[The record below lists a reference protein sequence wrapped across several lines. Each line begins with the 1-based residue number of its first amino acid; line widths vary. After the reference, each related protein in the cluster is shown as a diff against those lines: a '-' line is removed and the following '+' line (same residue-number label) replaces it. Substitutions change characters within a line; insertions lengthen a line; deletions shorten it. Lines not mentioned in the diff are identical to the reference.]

1 MIKNS
6 INHLA
11 IIMDGNGR
19 WAKHKNQ
26 PRTFGHKY
34 GAQTAKKIIN
44 DCVKKEIPFLT
55 LYTFS
60 KENWS
65 RPTEEIDTLM
75 ILLSTMLKNET
86 ENMLRNNIKFNIV
99 GRIEDLPE
107 KTRDWVLTTIEKT
120 KNNTGLTLTLAL
132 SYGGR
137 QEIVDAFNA
146 IMNKEIKIIN
156 EEILKNHLYC
166 PDLPDPDII
175 IRTGGE
181 YRLSNFLLWQSAYAE
196 IYICQKNWPD
206 FDEKD
211 LEKALEEYE
220 NRNRTF
226 GKVYKMKFAKTSIL
240 FMCFLSQI
248 FAQQVTLYRVN
259 VEGNTTT
266 SDKMIKY
273 SAGLRDGT
281 QIQRSDISTAITRL
295 WELRLF
301 EDVNIVL
308 NNESQYGVEITIK
321 VSESPIL
328 NQVLFE
334 GMTVRE
340 GRFREKIDL
349 KSGQRIK
356 PNSVEKATR
365 KISEIYKEDG
375 YYNV

>member
-26 PRTFGHKY
+26 PRTFGHKQ

-65 RPTEEIDTLM
+65 RPKEEIDTLM

-137 QEIVDAFNA
+137 QEIVDAFNS

-226 GKVYKMKFAKTSIL
+226 GKV
-240 FMCFLSQI
+240 
-248 FAQQVTLYRVN
+248 
-259 VEGNTTT
+259 
-266 SDKMIKY
+266 
-273 SAGLRDGT
+273 
-281 QIQRSDISTAITRL
+281 
-295 WELRLF
+295 
-301 EDVNIVL
+301 
-308 NNESQYGVEITIK
+308 
-321 VSESPIL
+321 
-328 NQVLFE
+328 
-334 GMTVRE
+334 
-340 GRFREKIDL
+340 
-349 KSGQRIK
+349 
-356 PNSVEKATR
+356 
-365 KISEIYKEDG
+365 
-375 YYNV
+375 

>member
-26 PRTFGHKY
+26 PRTFGHKQ

-65 RPTEEIDTLM
+65 RPKEEIDTLM

-107 KTRDWVLTTIEKT
+107 KTRDWVLTTIDKT

-137 QEIVDAFNA
+137 QEIVDAFNS
-146 IMNKEIKIIN
+146 IIKSEIKIIN

-206 FDEKD
+206 FDEDD

-226 GKVYKMKFAKTSIL
+226 GKV
-240 FMCFLSQI
+240 
-248 FAQQVTLYRVN
+248 
-259 VEGNTTT
+259 
-266 SDKMIKY
+266 
-273 SAGLRDGT
+273 
-281 QIQRSDISTAITRL
+281 
-295 WELRLF
+295 
-301 EDVNIVL
+301 
-308 NNESQYGVEITIK
+308 
-321 VSESPIL
+321 
-328 NQVLFE
+328 
-334 GMTVRE
+334 
-340 GRFREKIDL
+340 
-349 KSGQRIK
+349 
-356 PNSVEKATR
+356 
-365 KISEIYKEDG
+365 
-375 YYNV
+375 

>member
-26 PRTFGHKY
+26 PRTFGHKN
-34 GAQTAKKIIN
+34 GAETAKKIIN

-65 RPTEEIDTLM
+65 RPKEEIDTLM

-206 FDEKD
+206 FDEDD

-226 GKVYKMKFAKTSIL
+226 GKV
-240 FMCFLSQI
+240 
-248 FAQQVTLYRVN
+248 
-259 VEGNTTT
+259 
-266 SDKMIKY
+266 
-273 SAGLRDGT
+273 
-281 QIQRSDISTAITRL
+281 
-295 WELRLF
+295 
-301 EDVNIVL
+301 
-308 NNESQYGVEITIK
+308 
-321 VSESPIL
+321 
-328 NQVLFE
+328 
-334 GMTVRE
+334 
-340 GRFREKIDL
+340 
-349 KSGQRIK
+349 
-356 PNSVEKATR
+356 
-365 KISEIYKEDG
+365 
-375 YYNV
+375 